1 MKHCYFKVDITS
13 DSKHDFLIGIKFSL
27 FEGFSITPQLSR
39 TQDKHNKFNIY
50 LTTKNADKYNSD
62 S

>member
-1 MKHCYFKVDITS
+1 MKHCYFKVDSTS
-13 DSKHDFLIGIKFSL
+13 DSKCDFLIGIKLSL

-39 TQDKHNKFNIY
+39 TQDKHNKHNIY
-50 LTTKNADKYNSD
+50 LTTKNADKCNLD